1 MPLRSNIFKL
11 SIHNLS
17 MPEQQDIS
25 SQIQFL
31 LSELNTRLRDSE
43 EKNRLMRER
52 VLLLGQNL
60 ISSRQDMEEELKTL
74 KRDSEENKREI
85 KKIKILTENISQEI
99 GKFVRKDE
107 MVVIERMLKDFQPLE
122 FARMKDIE
130 EIIEKKLKEKHTKE
144 IKTTKSDE

>member
-1 MPLRSNIFKL
+1 
-11 SIHNLS
+11 

-25 SQIQFL
+25 SQLQFL

-60 ISSRQDMEEELKTL
+60 ISSRQDIEDELKIL
-74 KRDSEENKREI
+74 KKDSEETKREL
-85 KKIKILTENISQEI
+85 KKIKTLTENISQEI

-107 MVVIERMLKDFQPLE
+107 MVIIERMLKDFQPLE

-130 EIIEKKLKEKHTKE
+130 EIIEKKIKEKQANK
-144 IKTTKSDE
+144 

>member
-1 MPLRSNIFKL
+1 MA
-11 SIHNLS
+11 
-17 MPEQQDIS
+17 EQQDIS
-25 SQIQFL
+25 NQLQFL

-60 ISSRQDMEEELKTL
+60 ISSRQDTEDELKIL
-74 KRDSEENKREI
+74 KKDSEDTKREL
-85 KKIKILTENISQEI
+85 KKIKTLTENISQEI

-107 MVVIERMLKDFQPLE
+107 MIVIERMLKDFQPLE

-130 EIIEKKLKEKHTKE
+130 EIIEKKIKERHAK
-144 IKTTKSDE
+144 